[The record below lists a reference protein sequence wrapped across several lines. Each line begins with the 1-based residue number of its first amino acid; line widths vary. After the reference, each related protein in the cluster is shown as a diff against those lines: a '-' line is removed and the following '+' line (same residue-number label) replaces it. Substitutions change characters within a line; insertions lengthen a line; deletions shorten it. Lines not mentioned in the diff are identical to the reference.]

1 MTRRKLNYTKQRKR
15 CVYSLRKKKDYYSN
29 QIETKLIIGDRRFLK
44 IVKPFLRN
52 KGIYQKKINLIGNE
66 NVIRADSETAK
77 ISNNFFSNVVED
89 LEISHLN
96 TNVLPMYLWKY
107 FKDNN
112 VSLKYFHR
120 HIGWSIRI

>member
-66 NVIRADSETAK
+66 NVIRADIETAK
-77 ISNNFFSNVVED
+77 ISNNFFSNVVGV
-89 LEISHLN
+89 LEIPHLN
-96 TNVLPMYLWKY
+96 TNVTTHVPVKI
-107 FKDNN
+107 F
-112 VSLKYFHR
+112 
-120 HIGWSIRI
+120 

>member
-15 CVYSLRKKKDYYSN
+15 CVYSLRKLN

-77 ISNNFFSNVVED
+77 ISNNFFSNVVGV
-89 LEISHLN
+89 LEIPHLN
-96 TNVLPMYLWKY
+96 TNVPTHVPVKI
-107 FKDNN
+107 F
-112 VSLKYFHR
+112 
-120 HIGWSIRI
+120 